1 MGVIHEMKMCYICHP
16 LRGIPPYTEE
26 QVQQN
31 IKKITA
37 ICQRLANDTDI
48 IPISPIHT
56 FAYLDPLTYDADK
69 GMRNCLA
76 LLDSCSELW
85 VFGDWETSEGCM
97 MELRHARKRGIPVRY
112 FWSGINDSV
121 FV

>member
-31 IKKITA
+31 IRKITA
-37 ICQRLANDTDI
+37 ICQKLAANTDI
-48 IPISPIHT
+48 VPISPIHT
-56 FAYLDPLTYDADK
+56 FGYLDPLKYDPEK

-76 LLDSCSELW
+76 LLDLCNELW
-85 VFGDWETSEGCM
+85 VYGDWQTSEGCM
-97 MELRHARKRGIPVRY
+97 MEIKYAREHCIPVHYHY
-112 FWSGINDSV
+112 FGGRR
-121 FV
+121 